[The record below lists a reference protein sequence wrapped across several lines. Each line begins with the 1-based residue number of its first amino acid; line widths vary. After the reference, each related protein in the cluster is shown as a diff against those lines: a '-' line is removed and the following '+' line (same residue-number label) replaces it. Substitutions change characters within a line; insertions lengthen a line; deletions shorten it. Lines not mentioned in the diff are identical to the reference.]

1 MPRYFF
7 DLDNGR
13 TNYVDTIGTELDE
26 PKMVQSEAVGFL
38 AAVFKDAAHHDSGP
52 VHLVSVR
59 DEAGRVFFTTT
70 LTLDLA
76 EVVPSMAGA
85 RPPRSSGLSFLSS
98 KTSSCRE

>member
-38 AAVFKDAAHHDSGP
+38 AAVFKDAAHHDSGS

-70 LTLDLA
+70 LTLRSDWR
-76 EVVPSMAGA
+76 VPTAGA

>member
-38 AAVFKDAAHHDSGP
+38 AAVFKDAATMT
-52 VHLVSVR
+52 
-59 DEAGRVFFTTT
+59 A
-70 LTLDLA
+70 
-76 EVVPSMAGA
+76 VP
-85 RPPRSSGLSFLSS
+85 FIW
-98 KTSSCRE
+98 